1 MLWHYKESRHMKTF
15 PALGEIVRINIQEAK
30 YEYLLASFTNG
41 QDVYVVGTYGGNGI
55 YVNERKN
62 ALTRADDTVLIPLAA
77 VLTEEQLAIQGI
89 FK

>member
-1 MLWHYKESRHMKTF
+1 MKTF

-41 QDVYVVGTYGGNGI
+41 QDVYVVGTYGRNDI

-62 ALTRADDTVLIPLAA
+62 ALTRADDTVLIPIAA
-77 VLTEEQLAIQGI
+77 VLTEEQLALQGI